1 MTIAKPASL
10 ACMLALVAGMLTM
23 SARADI
29 VYLADGT
36 WIKGTI
42 IKETDGDVEID
53 GKTNSGITVH
63 TTIAKGRI
71 ASVIRSETPAADPA
85 KPDSTKPD
93 PAKSDPAKPD
103 STKPDPTKPDAT
115 KEKAKA
121 KFVGDFVVVPLE
133 GTFGV
138 DIYPKGVEL
147 ALDQA
152 IQKGIKHVI
161 FKLDSGGGQVWAA
174 DTIAKMMKEREGK
187 LTYHAVVK
195 RAISATIWVVVG
207 CNTVAATPGSTL
219 GGAVMFTENGDTG
232 AKEVDGKFNSI
243 IAAELSASAESRG
256 FSAELV
262 RSMMLPDRKLIAYK
276 KVGRDSAGKP
286 IDVWTLAESLPADQP
301 ADTVTDT
308 LSDGHRVVTL
318 TSEQMYKYGVAKRLA
333 KDSEEELAAL
343 VGDPKF
349 KSAGDFG
356 AQSMK
361 QALGASKAF
370 ADQLNAW
377 AKGVLTA
384 DSDMNKAVA
393 ADDVDLAIGAV
404 DRFLT
409 QLKRVGSLR
418 NRAKEL
424 GLLSYPALKSIDVET
439 GVKKGEELLLKL
451 KKIKKEQGRR

>member
-1 MTIAKPASL
+1 
-10 ACMLALVAGMLTM
+10 VAGMLTTTIC
-23 SARADI
+23 ARADI
-29 VYLADGT
+29 VYLSDGT

-42 IKETDGDVEID
+42 LKETDSDVEID
-53 GKTNSGITVH
+53 GKTNSGIAVR
-63 TTIAKGRI
+63 TTISKGRI

-85 KPDSTKPD
+85 KPD
-93 PAKSDPAKPD
+93 PAKPD
-103 STKPDPTKPDAT
+103 ASKPDAT
-115 KEKAKA
+115 KPDAPKEKEKE
-121 KFVGDFVVVPLE
+121 KFVGDFVVIPLE

-152 IQKGIKHVI
+152 IHKGIKHVV

-174 DTIAKMMKEREGK
+174 DTIAKMMKDRESK
-187 LTYHAVVK
+187 LKYHAVVK
-195 RAISATIWVVVG
+195 KAISATIWVVVG
-207 CNTVAATPGSTL
+207 CNSVAATPGSTL

-243 IAAELSASAESRG
+243 IAAELSASAEARG

-276 KVGRDSAGKP
+276 KVGKDSAGKP
-286 IDVWTLAESLPADQP
+286 VDVWTLAESLPADLP
-301 ADTVTDT
+301 PDTVTDN

-333 KDSEEELAAL
+333 KDSEEELATL

-361 QALGASKAF
+361 QALGASRAF
-370 ADQLNAW
+370 TDQLNAW
-377 AKGVLTA
+377 AKGVVTA
-384 DSDMNKAVA
+384 DNDMNKAVA

-424 GLLSYPALKSIDVET
+424 GLLSYPALKNIDVET
-439 GVKKGEELLLKL
+439 GVKKGEELLIKL
-451 KKIKKEQGRR
+451 KKAKREQGRR